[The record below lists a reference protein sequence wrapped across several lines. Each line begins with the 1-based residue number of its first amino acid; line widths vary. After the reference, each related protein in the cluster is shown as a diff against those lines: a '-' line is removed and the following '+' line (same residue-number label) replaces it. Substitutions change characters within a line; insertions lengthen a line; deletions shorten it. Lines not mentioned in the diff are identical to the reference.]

1 MLWSGARRSA
11 ELRSPSPLPRL
22 RTAPARPPLRVRSPF
37 APLRVSARGSRYA
50 ASAPL
55 PASLRSRR
63 LPLRS
68 RRRALRSVS
77 SACPCVSRGPRPCV
91 RAASPPSRCAQ
102 WLRGSAPAVGCP
114 LAPRRPSE
122 TVHPYKISG
131 KANPRPREG
140 EGERERGKSEQR
152 GEREPP
158 RERTY
163 SPSPTPTPG
172 LFGLP
177 PPTPGGGFELLQALP
192 FHTFIVCPC
201 PSADAFLPL
210 LGLPSAPSQA
220 ALWLGADARPH
231 KGSPATQYQAAPL
244 NAIVKDT

>member
-22 RTAPARPPLRVRSPF
+22 RTASARPPLRVRSPF
-37 APLRVSARGSRYA
+37 APLHVSARGSRYA

-114 LAPRRPSE
+114 LAPRRPCE
-122 TVHPYKISG
+122 TVHPYKIRG
-131 KANPRPREG
+131 QANPHPYPRPIR
-140 EGERERGKSEQR
+140 
-152 GEREPP
+152 P
-158 RERTY
+158 
-163 SPSPTPTPG
+163 
-172 LFGLP
+172 
-177 PPTPGGGFELLQALP
+177 
-192 FHTFIVCPC
+192 
-201 PSADAFLPL
+201 
-210 LGLPSAPSQA
+210 APSHSRRG
-220 ALWLGADARPH
+220 L
-231 KGSPATQYQAAPL
+231 
-244 NAIVKDT
+244 

>member
-22 RTAPARPPLRVRSPF
+22 RSASARPPLRVRSPF
-37 APLRVSARGSRYA
+37 APLRVSARGSRFA

-55 PASLRSRR
+55 PASLRSWR

-91 RAASPPSRCAQ
+91 RAASPPSRYAR

-122 TVHPYKISG
+122 TNLQPEPHPY
-131 KANPRPREG
+131 PRPIR
-140 EGERERGKSEQR
+140 
-152 GEREPP
+152 P
-158 RERTY
+158 
-163 SPSPTPTPG
+163 
-172 LFGLP
+172 
-177 PPTPGGGFELLQALP
+177 
-192 FHTFIVCPC
+192 
-201 PSADAFLPL
+201 
-210 LGLPSAPSQA
+210 APSHSRRG
-220 ALWLGADARPH
+220 L
-231 KGSPATQYQAAPL
+231 
-244 NAIVKDT
+244 

>member
-22 RTAPARPPLRVRSPF
+22 RTASALPPLRVRSPF
-37 APLRVSARGSRYA
+37 APLHVSARGSRYA

-68 RRRALRSVS
+68 RRRALCSVS

-122 TVHPYKISG
+122 PVHPNKIRG
-131 KANPRPREG
+131 QANPSITRGRGTGRGTSERRG
-140 EGERERGKSEQR
+140 EG
-152 GEREPP
+152 EPP
-158 RERTY
+158 RERTC
-163 SPSPTPTPG
+163 SPGPTPTPG

-177 PPTPGGGFELLQALP
+177 PPTPGGGF
-192 FHTFIVCPC
+192 
-201 PSADAFLPL
+201 
-210 LGLPSAPSQA
+210 
-220 ALWLGADARPH
+220 
-231 KGSPATQYQAAPL
+231 
-244 NAIVKDT
+244 